1 MYFTVALI
9 LLHVLHHVRRCVSL
23 LCTSW
28 APCGPLM
35 ISKQPLIRVA
45 KSPLTYG
52 IHCVF
57 IFKKRLANVSF
68 VNTGARNKK
77 LFYRRF
83 NFTSKRG
90 RVRAVML
97 IQSLELLHLYY
108 PMILRVL
115 DAFLKHF
122 RCVNMCVRTGL
133 RVMVAAV
140 CRLWWWWWVWFPQVR
155 TLKPRGYVL
164 WKTSLIWGKTWKKPC
179 PVCGG
184 RLISV
189 TGKNIGMILFLLIYV
204 LCFCMPKVVKVFYSS
219 KILCMLKG

>member
-1 MYFTVALI
+1 MAYT
-9 LLHVLHHVRRCVSL
+9 
-23 LCTSW
+23 
-28 APCGPLM
+28 
-35 ISKQPLIRVA
+35 
-45 KSPLTYG
+45 
-52 IHCVF
+52 VF

-68 VNTGARNKK
+68 VNTGARKQKALLENA
-77 LFYRRF
+77 RRF

-97 IQSLELLHLYY
+97 IQSLELLHLHY

-115 DAFLKHF
+115 AAFLKHF
-122 RCVNMCVRTGL
+122 WCVNMCVRTCL

-164 WKTSLIWGKTWKKPC
+164 WKTLLIWGKTWKKPC

-184 RLISV
+184 QLISV
-189 TGKNIGMILFLLIYV
+189 TGKNIGMILVLLIHFV
-204 LCFCMPKVVKVFYSS
+204 CFCLPKVVKVSFTH
-219 KILCMLKG
+219 LKYYVS